1 LGEKLMK
8 MGANVVSLGRYVMFR
23 TAEVAAARQMFH
35 DVLRLIAR
43 LRGQRRALDE
53 RSCSCEN

>member
-1 LGEKLMK
+1 MK